1 MGSFA
6 RLAANALSEFIGG
19 ADDVATKGSDDLV
32 ATQVVK
38 SDSSKT
44 FGEGTQRV
52 KYTDPKSNSF
62 IEVVQRPKGAASVIG
77 LEVPEKFR
85 GLGIGQ
91 SLQEIAMKDNP
102 DLMGQVSSKAAA
114 TTAYRL
120 GRRPST
126 KSDATLEEVFSMID
140 KDSSVNMVTLKGS
153 NDLVSTSVKANTT
166 LATPKI
172 SNTDYTTKMKEFDNI
187 EDISEWRNTVSD
199 NVKTSRKVN
208 PDIKTPELE
217 NSTRKLLDGNI
228 SREEHLKNI
237 DEIKPVTSWDDLPR
251 EPSNKA
257 VVFSLRKNQ
266 RDDGL
271 FVLPSDE
278 LSKYG
283 VSASALKVGDTF
295 NGRLDID
302 AYKSYDS
309 WIVAGKS
316 SSSNKGSTHYLKAVH
331 YKGAENK
338 PVRFLASQKTSER
351 IGTGEI
357 GKTGYATISGIVKDL
372 DANNIRVSAT
382 EYLDNPDW
390 TQVGFDPRRQGGFFV
405 RKGKNKHI
413 PVREASEVIQIGP
426 LVLAKNAILDK
437 AHKGYNKGG
446 IVKKG
451 LMAR

>member
-1 MGSFA
+1 M
-6 RLAANALSEFIGG
+6 
-19 ADDVATKGSDDLV
+19 
-32 ATQVVK
+32 
-38 SDSSKT
+38 
-44 FGEGTQRV
+44 
-52 KYTDPKSNSF
+52 
-62 IEVVQRPKGAASVIG
+62 
-77 LEVPEKFR
+77 
-85 GLGIGQ
+85 
-91 SLQEIAMKDNP
+91 
-102 DLMGQVSSKAAA
+102 
-114 TTAYRL
+114 
-120 GRRPST
+120 
-126 KSDATLEEVFSMID
+126 
-140 KDSSVNMVTLKGS
+140 
-153 NDLVSTSVKANTT
+153 
-166 LATPKI
+166 
-172 SNTDYTTKMKEFDNI
+172 
-187 EDISEWRNTVSD
+187 
-199 NVKTSRKVN
+199 
-208 PDIKTPELE
+208 
-217 NSTRKLLDGNI
+217 
-228 SREEHLKNI
+228 
-237 DEIKPVTSWDDLPR
+237 
-251 EPSNKA
+251 
-257 VVFSLRKNQ
+257 FSLRKNQ

-316 SSSNKGSTHYLKAVH
+316 SSANKGSTHYLKAVH